1 MNFKKII
8 KKEIIEKYRKN
19 KKDTGSSEIQIA
31 LLTEKINKL
40 QNHFINHK
48 KDHNSKRGLLKMVS
62 RRRKQLNY
70 LKNKNIDRYT
80 KIIESLKL
88 RH

>member
-1 MNFKKII
+1 MNFKK
-8 KKEIIEKYRKN
+8 KTKEEIIEKYGKN

-40 QNHFINHK
+40 QKHFINHK

-62 RRRKQLNY
+62 KRRKQLNY
-70 LKNKNIDRYT
+70 LKDKNINRYT
-80 KIIESLKL
+80 KIIASLKL